1 MSSPGTSRTIWET
14 ISAAF
19 SLLLAGIVGDQES
32 DTFDLFGTA
41 QELGTH
47 FPVRTHASPL
57 ADGGLE
63 TIIENAEARG

>member
-1 MSSPGTSRTIWET
+1 M
-14 ISAAF
+14 
-19 SLLLAGIVGDQES
+19 LLAGIVGDQES

>member
-1 MSSPGTSRTIWET
+1 MSSSSTSRTIWET
-14 ISAAF
+14 ISGAF
-19 SLLLAGIVGDQES
+19 SLLSAWIVGDQES

-41 QELGTH
+41 QQLGTH
-47 FPVRTHASPL
+47 FPVRTRASPL

>member
-1 MSSPGTSRTIWET
+1 
-14 ISAAF
+14 
-19 SLLLAGIVGDQES
+19 LLLAGIVGDQES